1 MDEQIRQKLQN
12 RYAGDMRDSQRKRL
26 VVMAALAAVALGG
39 FTYIRSRVVQP
50 PVIRLDG
57 IIVTFKPAAQ
67 TRDIYIVASAVDGKI
82 FVIDPL
88 SHTAAIDIPRQQNA
102 HDILDLIRYVERFPS
117 VESAIPATNYRP
129 ID

>member
-26 VVMAALAAVALGG
+26 VVTAAVAAVALGG
-39 FTYIRSRVVQP
+39 FTYTRSRVVQP

-88 SHTAAIDIPRQQNA
+88 SHTAAIDIRQQNA

>member
-88 SHTAAIDIPRQQNA
+88 SHTAAIDIRQQNA

>member
-1 MDEQIRQKLQN
+1 VDEQIRQKLQN

-88 SHTAAIDIPRQQNA
+88 SHTAAIDIRQQNA